1 MTTPSTEPRR
11 DSDTVHGQVGRCG
24 SCRFFLVQDEP
35 WRRAAYPFIGR
46 LSEQEGRHVALGY
59 CVRRDKTGEGPRAD
73 ADSCK
78 HHQFANTTPQ
88 RMARPSAGATYAGGD
103 GSTLDGGGR

>member
-1 MTTPSTEPRR
+1 MSKTDSTAPRC
-11 DSDTVHGQVGRCG
+11 TEKQMVGRCG

-35 WRRAAYPFIGR
+35 WRRDVYQFIER

-59 CVRRDKTGEGPRAD
+59 CVRIDATGEGPRAD

-78 HHQFANTTPQ
+78 HYQSANISHE
-88 RMARPSAGATYAGGD
+88 RPAESGTLNGVVRKGG
-103 GSTLDGGGR
+103 